1 MLVKCDWCSCL
12 RFFWPPCVSINVQH
26 VSLLLHVS
34 VDTASGELQVGD
46 RIIEVN
52 GEPVEDKSLA
62 EVSAFHAALSKAVST
77 LFTAQMTWQVP
88 KCADFVSDKKMLTV
102 DEWNAPLGQ
111 LEMLS

>member
-1 MLVKCDWCSCL
+1 MWGRRKVEREDWEHFFHNSSLWSSVRRMIIVCDVGEMRLVQLSEV
-12 RFFWPPCVSINVQH
+12 FWPPCVSINVQH

-77 LFTAQMTWQVP
+77 LFTAQMT
-88 KCADFVSDKKMLTV
+88 
-102 DEWNAPLGQ
+102 
-111 LEMLS
+111 